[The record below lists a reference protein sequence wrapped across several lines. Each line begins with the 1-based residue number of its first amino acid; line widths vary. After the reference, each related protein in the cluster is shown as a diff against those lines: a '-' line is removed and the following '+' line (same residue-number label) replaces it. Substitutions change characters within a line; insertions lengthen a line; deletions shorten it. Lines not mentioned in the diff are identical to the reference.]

1 MLSVFYVWFKI
12 NKRLNDYET
21 NKEIKRENEWNKSH
35 VKISN
40 QYEVSKLDQLNIN
53 ITLFVNIINN
63 NKYV

>member
-1 MLSVFYVWFKI
+1 MLSVFYIWFKI

-21 NKEIKRENEWNKSH
+21 NREIKRENEWNKSH